1 VKRYN
6 LFYFIGQA
14 FAGFWRNGVMSFASV
29 AVLMS
34 CLVVMG
40 GFSLLVANINVN
52 LEDFGVLNEI
62 VVFCD
67 YDSTDEEVAEIE
79 AKIKNLDHIE
89 NVVLVTKEEGLEQ
102 MKIDNEG
109 IYDDVSEENNPLP
122 DKFVITYT
130 QNDKVTELDYQLRQ
144 IDGVI
149 KVNDNL
155 KLATSIE
162 NIKSGVLLIF
172 TWFLAILAIVSV
184 FIIIN
189 TVKLSVFS
197 RRSEISIMR
206 YVGATGWFISLPFI
220 LEGMI
225 IGLIASV
232 LAYFIE
238 WYVYS
243 YIETLVA
250 TDLQMISLIAF
261 SDISKFVLIGFIA
274 LGVITGAIGSTIS
287 LNKYLKK

>member
-1 VKRYN
+1 MRRYN
-6 LFYFIGQA
+6 IFYFIKQA

-34 CLVVMG
+34 CLTVMG
-40 GFSLLVANINVN
+40 GFALLVANINTN
-52 LEDFGVLNEI
+52 LEDFGELNEI

-67 YDSTDEEVAEIE
+67 YDSTDEEIAEIE
-79 AKIKNLDHIE
+79 SKIQKLDHIE
-89 NVVLVTKEEGLEQ
+89 SVLLVTKEEGLEQ
-102 MKIDNEG
+102 MKVENEG
-109 IYDDVSEENNPLP
+109 IYDDVSEQNNPLP

-130 QNDKVTELDYQLRQ
+130 QNEKVTELDYQLKQ
-144 IDGVI
+144 IDGII
-149 KVNDNL
+149 KVNNNL
-155 KLATSIE
+155 ELATSLE
-162 NIKSGVLLIF
+162 NVKSGIMLIF
-172 TWFLAILAIVSV
+172 TWFLAILAVVSV

-220 LEGMI
+220 LEGII

-243 YIETLVA
+243 YIETMVS
-250 TDLQMISLIAF
+250 TDLQMISLISF
-261 SDISKFVLIGFIA
+261 SEINTFVLVGFIV
-274 LGVITGAIGSTIS
+274 LGVFTGVIGSSIS
-287 LNKYLKK
+287 LNKYIKK